1 MRLKF
6 NDTIICDIDG
16 TIANCE
22 HRKHHVTSKPK
33 NHDAFYAGVRDDTP
47 IPNVMR
53 LVFKLISGVGVPVQL
68 TFVTGRPERCRD
80 DTVAWLA
87 DYGFAKNTYDLFMR
101 KDKDYR
107 QDYIVKQEILDKH
120 IDKERVWFVLDDR
133 EQVVNMWRRN
143 GLTCFQVAEGKF

>member
-1 MRLKF
+1 MK
-6 NDTIICDIDG
+6 THIICDIDG

-33 NHDAFYAGVRDDTP
+33 NHDAFYAGVKDDLP
-47 IPNVMR
+47 IPDVIR
-53 LVFKLISGVGVPVQL
+53 LVRRLIDDEYASPL
-68 TFVTGRPERCRD
+68 SLLFVTGRPEKCRD
-80 DTVAWLA
+80 DTVEWL
-87 DYGFAKNTYDLFMR
+87 R
-101 KDKDYR
+101 KYHFYPVEYTLLMSKDGDFR